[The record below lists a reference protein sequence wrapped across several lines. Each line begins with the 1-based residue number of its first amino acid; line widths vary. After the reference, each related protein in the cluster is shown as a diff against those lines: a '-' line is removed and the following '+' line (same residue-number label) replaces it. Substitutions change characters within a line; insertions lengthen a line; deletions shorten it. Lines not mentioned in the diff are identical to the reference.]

1 MKVQEEVSEYQA
13 RYIESNTKY
22 SAFCGGRGSGK
33 TWIASRKSVKLSE
46 KHRNQ
51 LVTARTY
58 KDLSQTVIP
67 KFEDCLETYKIPY
80 KINHS
85 KHTIVTDRAKFLFL
99 SCEDPES
106 IRGYTEFN
114 DLHMDEA
121 GWTKKKAFTNLALC
135 MRGNSNN
142 KTPPTYNFTS
152 TPRLGSW
159 FNKKCID
166 KKGQF
171 TLIQCSSLDNPFISD
186 DEKEM
191 FLDVCSDSEELE
203 QQEIYA
209 SLDTGS
215 SKNAVVPDKYFLLD
229 KPIVLNQPVNVG
241 IDFAGQGHD
250 EIVITMSNETG
261 VEICKHIPQDK
272 EPDQVLQT
280 LENIVEGRTLCN
292 IVVDDTGG
300 YAQGFIHAAKH
311 TEFKSL
317 IRRVNFAE
325 SAKDDEIYA
334 NSRAEMYFMLR
345 KYKKE
350 GFNTTICKNLREE
363 CSVTIYYLNDRGLR
377 QLIKKELIKQELGRS
392 PDESDSVCLSTYYP
406 FKKRSA
412 IVSQSPQVIKLR

>member
-1 MKVQEEVSEYQA
+1 MKITEELSEYQLKYLTA
-13 RYIESNTKY
+13 TTKY

-33 TWIASRKSVKLSE
+33 TWIAARKSVRLSE
-46 KHRNQ
+46 QHRNQ

-58 KDLSQTVIP
+58 KDLSQNVIP
-67 KFEDCLETYKIPY
+67 NFEECLEKWTIPY
-80 KINHS
+80 KINHT
-85 KHTIVTDRAKFLFL
+85 KHTITTKKALFLFL
-99 SCEDPES
+99 SCEDPET

-121 GWTKKKAFTNLALC
+121 GWTKYQAFKNAALC
-135 MRGNSNN
+135 LRGNSNGKSN
-142 KTPPTYNFTS
+142 PTYNFTS

-166 KKGQF
+166 KAGDF

-186 DEKEM
+186 DEKDM
-191 FLDVCSDSEELE
+191 FIDVCSDSEEFE

-209 SLDTGS
+209 SLTKGS
-215 SKNAVVPDKYFLLD
+215 SKNAAVPDSYFLIN
-229 KPIVLNQPVNVG
+229 KPIVLNQPVNIG

-261 VEICKHIPQDK
+261 VEKCVHIPEDK
-272 EPDQVLQT
+272 EPDQVLLL
-280 LENIVEGRTLCN
+280 LEDMVEGRDVCN
-292 IVVDDTGG
+292 IVLDDTGG
-300 YAQGFIHAAKH
+300 YAQGFIQACKH

-317 IRRVNFAE
+317 IRKVNFAE
-325 SAKDDEIYA
+325 RANDEVYA
-334 NSRAEMYFMLR
+334 NARCEMYFIFR

-350 GFNTTICKNLREE
+350 GFNTNVCKNLREE
-363 CSVTIYYLNDRGLR
+363 CAVTIYFLNDRGLR

-392 PDESDSVCLSTYYP
+392 PDEADSVCLSTYYP

-412 IVSQSPQVIKLR
+412 LISTPPSTIKLR